1 MKVNHNIYKLELL
14 SYIWNK
20 ISQDFYSTAHHPT
33 EIWYFIIRTKQQQQ
47 QQQIN
52 NQEQRPEI
60 LVLLVH

>member
-47 QQQIN
+47 QQIN